1 MKAALRHVYG
11 SPDDIEL
18 GQIDKPTPGDEQ
30 LLIRVHAVSLNLSD
44 VECLTGSPAYARIF
58 GLFKPRF
65 PVLGTDV
72 VGTVEA
78 VGRKVTKFQPGDQVM
93 GDMAGFGGALA
104 EYTCAPE
111 KTLIY
116 KPASMGFE
124 LASTLPQAGCIA
136 LQAIRDRGRVQAGQK
151 VLINGAG
158 GGSGTLAIQ
167 LAKHF
172 GAEVTGVDNG
182 HKLDV
187 MRSVGADHVV
197 DYTREDFT
205 RRGQRY
211 DLILDLVAHRS
222 IFDHARVLA
231 PGGTYFLVGGA
242 MVRLFQS
249 LIVGPLL
256 SLGSK
261 KMGVLGVTPNR
272 GLSEMVELCQAGT
285 VVPVIDEVFALSEAA
300 DALRYVM
307 EGRARGKV
315 VVRVLAEGLSLLPP
329 DQSAG
334 RTICRR
340 PGSPVRK

>member
-1 MKAALRHVYG
+1 MKAALHLVYG

-18 GQIDKPTPGDEQ
+18 KEIDKPTPGDEQ
-30 LLIRVHAVSLNLSD
+30 VLIRVHAVSLNLSD

-78 VGRKVTKFQPGDQVM
+78 VGRKVTKFQPEDQVM
-93 GDMAGFGGALA
+93 GDMRGFGGALA
-104 EYTCAPE
+104 EYTCAPAE
-111 KTLIY
+111 TLIH
-116 KPASMGFE
+116 KPAGMSDE

-136 LQAIRDRGRVQAGQK
+136 LKAIRDKGRVQAGQK
-151 VLINGAG
+151 VLINGGG

-167 LAKHF
+167 LAKHL

-182 HKLDV
+182 LKLDL

-205 RRGQRY
+205 LRGQRY

-231 PGGTYFLVGGA
+231 PRGTYFLVGGA

-249 LIVGPLL
+249 LFVGPLL
-256 SLGSK
+256 SLGGR
-261 KMGVLGVTPNR
+261 KMGMLGVMANH
-272 GLSEMVELCQAGT
+272 GLSEIVELCRAGT
-285 VVPVIDEVFALSEAA
+285 VVPVIDQVFALSEAA
-300 DALRYVM
+300 EALRYVM
-307 EGRARGKV
+307 EGRALGKV
-315 VVRVLAEGLSLLPP
+315 VVRVL
-329 DQSAG
+329 Q
-334 RTICRR
+334 
-340 PGSPVRK
+340 